1 MHTCPVAGA
10 QRRRKRNRS
19 PSYFRIEGIHVNAML
34 PTPPHIQF
42 RWAVN
47 YASFPRCGVN
57 YAPLVLLLLIFSF
70 VPGAIYMLIFEF
82 GELCL
87 KLTGVEKKTELIDG
101 KLSKGYVKAKAF

>member
-1 MHTCPVAGA
+1 MPCY
-10 QRRRKRNRS
+10 Q
-19 PSYFRIEGIHVNAML
+19 
-34 PTPPHIQF
+34 PPHIQF

-57 YAPLVLLLLIFSF
+57 YAPLVLLLLLFSF

-87 KLTGVEKKTELIDG
+87 KLTGVEKTELIDG
-101 KLSKGYVKAKAF
+101 KLSKGCVSAKACKFWQ